1 MGGLNKK
8 QQERAKIV
16 RERGPREDFGKK
28 QEKSAVS
35 GHLKKQ
41 LETAEQK
48 LKTATEPKMVKKLK
62 EIIANIESTLSK

>member
-1 MGGLNKK
+1 MGGPNKYEK
-8 QQERAKIV
+8 ERIEARK
-16 RERGPREDFGKK
+16 RNGLGEDFGKK
-28 QEKSAVS
+28 QEKCVVD